1 MHSCLFSFAVYFGF
15 GGEEL
20 SVIVSQVEKH
30 SLAYRRGIRAGN
42 EIISINSHEIND
54 VLDYQFYIKE
64 KKLVIVIAD
73 DGDKVKTVK
82 LRKKIDDDIGL
93 AFETYLMDNQQ
104 HCKNKCVFC
113 FIDQLPDGM
122 RESLYFKDDDSRLSF
137 LMGNYITLTNLS
149 ERDVERIIEMHIS
162 PVNISVH
169 TMNPSLRVQM
179 MKNPKAGE
187 CLSIIERFA
196 KAGIQ
201 MNTQLVLCPGIND
214 GKELEYSLNE
224 LGKLYPAVQ
233 SIAAVPVGLT
243 KHREGLCKI
252 EMYNKQTAGEVID
265 IIECFADHFQ
275 HFNGTRLAFAADEFY
290 IKAEREI
297 HDAQYY
303 EDFSQ
308 LENGVGL
315 WASLKDEFYSSL
327 ECTQAENIK
336 ARNISLATGY
346 DAFPLMEELS
356 KSAMKRFP
364 RLKINV
370 YKIRNDFF
378 GETITVA
385 GLVVGQDIVNQLKGK
400 ALGEEL
406 LLPAVM
412 LRHERDMFLDSKTV
426 KEVENEL
433 KTAITVCEIDGDD
446 LLNKMLGK

>member
-1 MHSCLFSFAVYFGF
+1 MP
-15 GGEEL
+15 
-20 SVIVSQVEKH
+20 VIVSKVEKH
-30 SLAYRRGIRAGN
+30 SLAYRHGIKAGD

-54 VLDYQFYIKE
+54 VLDYQFYLKE
-64 KKLVIVIAD
+64 KKLAIVVSN
-73 DGDKVKTVK
+73 GKEKTKTIK
-82 LRKKIDDDIGL
+82 LHKKTEDDIGL
-93 AFETYLMDNQQ
+93 DFESYLMDKQQ

-149 ERDVERIIEMHIS
+149 ERDVDRIIEMHIS

-169 TMNPSLRVQM
+169 TMNPCLRVQM
-179 MKNPKAGE
+179 MKNPRAGE
-187 CLSIIERFA
+187 CLSVIKRFA
-196 KAGIQ
+196 DAGIK

-275 HFNGTRLAFAADEFY
+275 HFNGTRLAFASDEFY

-297 HDAQYY
+297 HDAAYY

-315 WASLKDEFYSSL
+315 WASLKDEFYSAL
-327 ECTQAENIK
+327 ECTEVENVK
-336 ARNISLATGY
+336 NRSISIATGY
-346 DAFPLMEELS
+346 DAYPLMVELS
-356 KSAMKRFP
+356 AAAMKQFP
-364 RLKINV
+364 QLKIDV
-370 YKIRNDFF
+370 YKIKNDFF

-385 GLVVGQDIVNQLKGK
+385 GLVVGQDIINQLKGK
-400 ALGEEL
+400 NLGEEL
-406 LLPAVM
+406 LIPAVM
-412 LRHERDMFLDSKTV
+412 LRFERDMFLDSKTV
-426 KEVENEL
+426 AAVESEL
-433 KTAITVCEIDGDD
+433 KTDITVCEIDGYD
-446 LLNKMLGK
+446 LLNKMLDQ